1 MGVNGAVREGP
12 AKPEGSR
19 ELQDEALSYDGY
31 RRIKSLFRVVFFLSF
46 FLFFFQD
53 ECKMIKV
60 VERKENFW

>member
-19 ELQDEALSYDGY
+19 ELQDEALSHDGY
-31 RRIKSLFRVVFFLSF
+31 RRIKSRFRVVFFLSF
-46 FLFFFQD
+46 FLFQD